1 MEGDNTPAYDGNGF
15 VTDPDRTGTMIN
27 DMKAFL
33 DYAQTKNIVVI
44 FALWNGAYLNN
55 QNTINLMWD
64 ESKLQTYIDKALKVI
79 ILYFDF
85 TITQMNNLD
94 NFIIYLNINKIHK
107 CINKISQWYRLSAI
121 TRL

>member
-15 VTDPDRTGTMIN
+15 VTGPDSTGTMIN

-79 ILYFDF
+79 IFNLFDF
-85 TITQMNNLD
+85 KVCK
-94 NFIIYLNINKIHK
+94 YK
-107 CINKISQWYRLSAI
+107 
-121 TRL
+121 

>member
-1 MEGDNTPAYDGNGF
+1 MHVEGDNTPAYDSNGF
-15 VTDPDRTGTMIN
+15 VTGPDSTGTMIN

-64 ESKLQTYIDKALKVI
+64 ESKLQTYIDKALKV
-79 ILYFDF
+79 
-85 TITQMNNLD
+85 TQ
-94 NFIIYLNINKIHK
+94 
-107 CINKISQWYRLSAI
+107 
-121 TRL
+121 

>member
-15 VTDPDRTGTMIN
+15 VTGPDRTGTMIN
-27 DMKAFL
+27 DMKVFL

>member
-1 MEGDNTPAYDGNGF
+1 
-15 VTDPDRTGTMIN
+15 MIN

>member
-15 VTDPDRTGTMIN
+15 VTGPDRTGTMIN